1 MFSAPVRVLEDVHDV
16 PEPPIVV
23 DCPPIVH
30 TRLVTDSLAVI
41 VRLTVSSAI
50 EELPDPSDAMARF
63 RVGLVASCVNAN
75 WVPAAVFVLPAL
87 SVIGPTATS
96 MVTASSASVGVNV
109 YVQTVSE
116 LEPVP
121 PPTEPPANVRVGAEA
136 TVSEVVTMTVYV
148 PALVLYCPLVTPV
161 TAIEL
166 TVGTVGS

>member
-1 MFSAPVRVLEDVHDV
+1 M
-16 PEPPIVV
+16 
-23 DCPPIVH
+23 
-30 TRLVTDSLAVI
+30 
-41 VRLTVSSAI
+41 SAI
-50 EELPDPSDAMARF
+50 APDPSVQVHVGAAITSDGSIVSVTTSALLALPLPLTAMVTAEA
-63 RVGLVASCVNAN
+63 VGAVASCVNAN
-75 WVPAAVFVLPAL
+75 WLAAAVFVLPAP
-87 SVIGPTATS
+87 SVIAPTATS
-96 MVTASSASVGVNV
+96 IVTASSASVGVNV

-148 PALVLYCPLVTPV
+148 PALVPYCPLVTPV